1 MHLIEQFRV
10 LGLDGQQH
18 SVACYEDFYER
29 LDRRGDG
36 EPIHTARRY
45 CLDGG
50 QDVQR
55 VDNETFLTVD
65 GSVLH
70 RVPAARRE

>member
-10 LGLDGQQH
+10 LGLDGQPH
-18 SVACYEDFYER
+18 TVACYRTSY
-29 LDRRGDG
+29 GPG
-36 EPIHTARRY
+36 ETLRY

-55 VDNETFLTVD
+55 VDDETFLTVE
-65 GSVLH
+65 GAVLN
-70 RVPAARRE
+70 RPRNCPRIE